1 MTVPFAWYAPTHG
14 DGFHMG
20 CAAEI
25 EATPDYIVEVARAAE
40 EVGFE
45 SILIPAG
52 PTCTDALITAT
63 HIVCHTKRIR
73 PLPAI
78 RPGFVAPT
86 VAAKMAAT
94 LDHVSGGRVSLNI
107 VTGGS
112 PPELAMDGDFV
123 EHDAR
128 YRRTAEFIAVM
139 KRVWSGDDVD
149 FAGEFYRIRGAT
161 LRPRPAQTPFPRLYL
176 GGSSEA
182 ALAVA
187 AEHIDRYLMWGEPI
201 EMAAQH
207 IERVRSHASGRGRT
221 GLRYGLRITLVVAET
236 EGEAWRRAQEMVA
249 RVDERSVSK
258 VARYLSSSDSKAQQR
273 IQSTRDFRTT
283 DRCYWTGMTAYRS
296 GNSTALV
303 GSYAQVAES
312 LRMYVRAGISE
323 FIFSGYPHLEMA
335 FQVGRYLL
343 PLVN

>member
-1 MTVPFAWYAPTHG
+1 MTVSFAWYAPTHG

-40 EVGFE
+40 EIGFE

-52 PTCTDALITAT
+52 PTCMDALITAT
-63 HIVCHTKRIR
+63 HIVNHTKRIR

-139 KRVWSGDDVD
+139 KRVWSGDDVN

-161 LRPRPAQTPFPRLYL
+161 LRPRRPRRPSLACT
-176 GGSSEA
+176 SEDLQA

-207 IERVRSHASGRGRT
+207 IERPGATRRGADAPASGT
-221 GLRYGLRITLVVAET
+221 GCASLWS
-236 EGEAWRRAQEMVA
+236 WRRPKGTRGDAHRRWW
-249 RVDERSVSK
+249 RVSNERSVSK

-273 IQSTRDFRTT
+273 IQSTTDFRTT

-312 LRMYVRAGISE
+312 LRAYVTAGISE

-335 FQVGRYLL
+335 SQVGRYVL
-343 PLVN
+343 PLVK